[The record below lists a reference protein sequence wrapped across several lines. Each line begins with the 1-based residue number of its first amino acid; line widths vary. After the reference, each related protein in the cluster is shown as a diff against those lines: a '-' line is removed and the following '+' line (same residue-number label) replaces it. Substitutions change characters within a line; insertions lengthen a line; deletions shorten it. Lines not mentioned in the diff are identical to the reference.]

1 MKQEIIDKINRLAS
15 QDEPFLFVIN
25 YQADEA
31 FIRKLSDINPEE
43 CLFDFEGKGNFS
55 HTRKETWKEEI
66 SETTWQ
72 IEPPLYEDYE
82 QSFNIVKSNIM
93 AGNSYL
99 TNLTNRVP
107 VSCNLSLEEIFHR
120 AKGKYKLLLRRK
132 RTQAEDKAHLKE
144 ENIEENLTPFV
155 CFSPETFVRIKGG
168 RIYSYPMKGTLDAS
182 LPNAEKLL
190 MEDRKEAA
198 EHATIVDLIRNDLSR
213 VAEDVRV
220 DKYRYVDVLHTNK
233 GDILQT
239 SSEISGRLPEDYPH
253 HLGEILDAQLP
264 AGSITGAPKDKTMQ
278 IIQEAEGYDR
288 GFYTGIMGIYDQGEL
303 NSAVMIR
310 FIEEEETSPVD
321 FEADGE
327 KNFKANEGKK
337 PKIVFQGR
345 RRHHFE
351 ERLPEGIRGS
361 DSENLPSDLNP
372 PFILEKI
379 KEIMKQQFVETI
391 KIKNGKALALPYHQ
405 ARMERTIRRFFP
417 TLASEEIKLSSLI
430 SPKEEMN
437 LYKARVVYDIQG
449 VEAIEYAP
457 YKMKEIHSLKVV
469 EDDEIDYTY
478 KSTDRSALNALVA
491 QKDDCDEIIIVKN
504 GLITDTSFTNL
515 ALFDGNRWLTPK
527 HPLLQGTKR
536 AQLLEAGIILEADLT
551 LENLRKAEKVSLFN
565 AMIDFGERE
574 VTKIFL
580 PDQN

>member
-25 YQADEA
+25 YQGDKA
-31 FIRKLSDINPEE
+31 FIRQLSDINPEE
-43 CLFDFEGKGNFS
+43 CLFDFEGRGNS
-55 HTRKETWKEEI
+55 SDKMKNNSEKIAEISEKIAEEEISKEEI
-66 SETTWQ
+66 SWQ
-72 IEPPLYEDYE
+72 IAPPLYEDYE
-82 QSFNIVKSNIM
+82 RSFDIVKNNIM

-107 VSCNLSLEEIFHR
+107 VNCNLSLEEIFHR

-144 ENIEENLTPFV
+144 EAQNKAHLKEENIEENLTPFV
-155 CFSPETFVRIKGG
+155 CFSPETFVKIKGG

-278 IIQEAEGYDR
+278 IIHEAEGYDR

-310 FIEEEETSPVD
+310 FIEEETSPVD

-337 PKIVFQGR
+337 PKESRKLYFKAGGGITSKSDCR
-345 RRHHFE
+345 REYE
-351 ERLPEGIRGS
+351 EVIQKIYLP
-361 DSENLPSDLNP
+361 
-372 PFILEKI
+372 F
-379 KEIMKQQFVETI
+379 
-391 KIKNGKALALPYHQ
+391 
-405 ARMERTIRRFFP
+405 
-417 TLASEEIKLSSLI
+417 
-430 SPKEEMN
+430 
-437 LYKARVVYDIQG
+437 
-449 VEAIEYAP
+449 
-457 YKMKEIHSLKVV
+457 
-469 EDDEIDYTY
+469 
-478 KSTDRSALNALVA
+478 
-491 QKDDCDEIIIVKN
+491 
-504 GLITDTSFTNL
+504 
-515 ALFDGNRWLTPK
+515 
-527 HPLLQGTKR
+527 
-536 AQLLEAGIILEADLT
+536 
-551 LENLRKAEKVSLFN
+551 
-565 AMIDFGERE
+565 
-574 VTKIFL
+574 
-580 PDQN
+580 

>member
-25 YQADEA
+25 YQGDKA
-31 FIRKLSDINPEE
+31 FIRLLSDINPEE
-43 CLFDFEGKGNFS
+43 CLFDFEGRGNLS
-55 HTRKETWKEEI
+55 HVWKETWKEETSEKEI

-82 QSFNIVKSNIM
+82 RSFNIVKSNIM

-99 TNLTNRVP
+99 TNLTCRVP

-144 ENIEENLTPFV
+144 ENTEENLTPFV

-182 LPNAEKLL
+182 LPNAEKQL

-220 DKYRYVDVLHTNK
+220 DKYRYIDVLHTNK

-310 FIEEEETSPVD
+310 FIEEETSPVD
-321 FEADGE
+321 FETDGE
-327 KNFKANEGKK
+327 KNFKAKEGK
-337 PKIVFQGR
+337 
-345 RRHHFE
+345 
-351 ERLPEGIRGS
+351 
-361 DSENLPSDLNP
+361 
-372 PFILEKI
+372 
-379 KEIMKQQFVETI
+379 
-391 KIKNGKALALPYHQ
+391 
-405 ARMERTIRRFFP
+405 
-417 TLASEEIKLSSLI
+417 ASEGKE
-430 SPKEEMN
+430 PKASRELYFKAGGGITSKSDCQREYEE
-437 LYKARVVYDIQG
+437 VIQ
-449 VEAIEYAP
+449 
-457 YKMKEIHSLKVV
+457 
-469 EDDEIDYTY
+469 
-478 KSTDRSALNALVA
+478 
-491 QKDDCDEIIIVKN
+491 
-504 GLITDTSFTNL
+504 
-515 ALFDGNRWLTPK
+515 
-527 HPLLQGTKR
+527 
-536 AQLLEAGIILEADLT
+536 
-551 LENLRKAEKVSLFN
+551 
-565 AMIDFGERE
+565 
-574 VTKIFL
+574 KIYL
-580 PDQN
+580 PF

>member
-1 MKQEIIDKINRLAS
+1 MFRDFLSPIFYDQFFAHPNKSSIFADMKQEIIDKINRLAS

-25 YQADEA
+25 YQGDKT
-31 FIRKLSDINPEE
+31 FIRQLSDINPEE
-43 CLFDFEGKGNFS
+43 CLFDFEGRGNLS
-55 HTRKETWKEEI
+55 HAWKETLKEET

-82 QSFNIVKSNIM
+82 RSFNIVKNNIM

-99 TNLTNRVP
+99 TNLTCKVP

-144 ENIEENLTPFV
+144 EAQNKAHLKEENIEENLTPFV
-155 CFSPETFVRIKGG
+155 CFSPETFVKIKGG

-213 VAEDVRV
+213 VAENVRV

-278 IIQEAEGYDR
+278 IIHEAEGYDR

-310 FIEEEETSPVD
+310 FIEEETSPVD

-337 PKIVFQGR
+337 PKESRELYFKAGGGITSKSDCR
-345 RRHHFE
+345 REYE
-351 ERLPEGIRGS
+351 EVIQKIYLPI
-361 DSENLPSDLNP
+361 
-372 PFILEKI
+372 
-379 KEIMKQQFVETI
+379 
-391 KIKNGKALALPYHQ
+391 
-405 ARMERTIRRFFP
+405 
-417 TLASEEIKLSSLI
+417 
-430 SPKEEMN
+430 
-437 LYKARVVYDIQG
+437 
-449 VEAIEYAP
+449 
-457 YKMKEIHSLKVV
+457 
-469 EDDEIDYTY
+469 
-478 KSTDRSALNALVA
+478 
-491 QKDDCDEIIIVKN
+491 
-504 GLITDTSFTNL
+504 
-515 ALFDGNRWLTPK
+515 
-527 HPLLQGTKR
+527 
-536 AQLLEAGIILEADLT
+536 
-551 LENLRKAEKVSLFN
+551 
-565 AMIDFGERE
+565 
-574 VTKIFL
+574 
-580 PDQN
+580 

>member
-1 MKQEIIDKINRLAS
+1 MKQKIIDKINRLAS

-25 YQADEA
+25 YQGDKA
-31 FIRKLSDINPEE
+31 FIRLLSDINPEE
-43 CLFDFEGKGNFS
+43 CLFDFEGRGNFS
-55 HTRKETWKEEI
+55 HAWKETWKEEILKEETWKEEIWNEEI

-82 QSFNIVKSNIM
+82 RSFNIVKSNIM

-99 TNLTNRVP
+99 TNLTCRVP

-120 AKGKYKLLLRRK
+120 AKGKYKLLLRRS
-132 RTQAEDKAHLKE
+132 
-144 ENIEENLTPFV
+144 ENLTPFV

-213 VAEDVRV
+213 VAENVRV
-220 DKYRYVDVLHTNK
+220 DKYRYIDVLHTNK

-278 IIQEAEGYDR
+278 IIHEAEGYDR

-310 FIEEEETSPVD
+310 FIEEETSPVD

-327 KNFKANEGKK
+327 KNFKAKEGK
-337 PKIVFQGR
+337 
-345 RRHHFE
+345 
-351 ERLPEGIRGS
+351 
-361 DSENLPSDLNP
+361 
-372 PFILEKI
+372 
-379 KEIMKQQFVETI
+379 
-391 KIKNGKALALPYHQ
+391 
-405 ARMERTIRRFFP
+405 
-417 TLASEEIKLSSLI
+417 ASEGKEPKASRKLYFKAGGGITSKSDCQREY
-430 SPKEEMN
+430 EE
-437 LYKARVVYDIQG
+437 VIQ
-449 VEAIEYAP
+449 
-457 YKMKEIHSLKVV
+457 
-469 EDDEIDYTY
+469 
-478 KSTDRSALNALVA
+478 
-491 QKDDCDEIIIVKN
+491 
-504 GLITDTSFTNL
+504 
-515 ALFDGNRWLTPK
+515 
-527 HPLLQGTKR
+527 
-536 AQLLEAGIILEADLT
+536 
-551 LENLRKAEKVSLFN
+551 
-565 AMIDFGERE
+565 
-574 VTKIFL
+574 KIYL
-580 PDQN
+580 PF

>member
-25 YQADEA
+25 YQGDKA
-31 FIRKLSDINPEE
+31 FIRLLSGINPEE
-43 CLFDFEGKGNFS
+43 CLFDFEGRGNLS
-55 HTRKETWKEEI
+55 HAWKETWKEGTSEKETWKKETSEEEI

-82 QSFNIVKSNIM
+82 RSFNIVKSNIM

-99 TNLTNRVP
+99 TNLTCRVP
-107 VSCNLSLEEIFHR
+107 VSCNLPLEEIFHR

-132 RTQAEDKAHLKE
+132 RTQAEDKDHLKEEPQNKAHLKEEAQNKAHLKE

-182 LPNAEKLL
+182 LPNAEKQL

-213 VAEDVRV
+213 VAENVRV
-220 DKYRYVDVLHTNK
+220 DKYRYIDVLHTNK

-310 FIEEEETSPVD
+310 FIEEEVFPSKTENRMNY
-321 FEADGE
+321 EAIR
-327 KNFKANEGKK
+327 KLYFKAGGGITSKSDCRKEYEEVIQ
-337 PKIVFQGR
+337 KIY
-345 RRHHFE
+345 
-351 ERLPEGIRGS
+351 LPI
-361 DSENLPSDLNP
+361 
-372 PFILEKI
+372 
-379 KEIMKQQFVETI
+379 
-391 KIKNGKALALPYHQ
+391 
-405 ARMERTIRRFFP
+405 
-417 TLASEEIKLSSLI
+417 
-430 SPKEEMN
+430 
-437 LYKARVVYDIQG
+437 
-449 VEAIEYAP
+449 
-457 YKMKEIHSLKVV
+457 
-469 EDDEIDYTY
+469 
-478 KSTDRSALNALVA
+478 
-491 QKDDCDEIIIVKN
+491 
-504 GLITDTSFTNL
+504 
-515 ALFDGNRWLTPK
+515 
-527 HPLLQGTKR
+527 
-536 AQLLEAGIILEADLT
+536 
-551 LENLRKAEKVSLFN
+551 
-565 AMIDFGERE
+565 
-574 VTKIFL
+574 
-580 PDQN
+580 

>member
-43 CLFDFEGKGNFS
+43 CLFDIEGKGNFS
-55 HTRKETWKEEI
+55 HARKETLKEET

-82 QSFNIVKSNIM
+82 RSFNIVKNNIM

-99 TNLTNRVP
+99 TNLTCKVP

-132 RTQAEDKAHLKE
+132 RNQAEDKAHLKE
-144 ENIEENLTPFV
+144 ENIEEISNPFV
-155 CFSPETFVRIKGG
+155 CFSPETFVKIKGG

-213 VAEDVRV
+213 VAENVRV

-239 SSEISGRLPEDYPH
+239 SSEISGRLPEDSPH

-278 IIQEAEGYDR
+278 IIHEAEGYNR

-310 FIEEEETSPVD
+310 FIEEETSPVD

-337 PKIVFQGR
+337 PKESRELYFKAGGGITSKSDCR
-345 RRHHFE
+345 REYE
-351 ERLPEGIRGS
+351 EVIQKIYLPI
-361 DSENLPSDLNP
+361 
-372 PFILEKI
+372 
-379 KEIMKQQFVETI
+379 
-391 KIKNGKALALPYHQ
+391 
-405 ARMERTIRRFFP
+405 
-417 TLASEEIKLSSLI
+417 
-430 SPKEEMN
+430 
-437 LYKARVVYDIQG
+437 
-449 VEAIEYAP
+449 
-457 YKMKEIHSLKVV
+457 
-469 EDDEIDYTY
+469 
-478 KSTDRSALNALVA
+478 
-491 QKDDCDEIIIVKN
+491 
-504 GLITDTSFTNL
+504 
-515 ALFDGNRWLTPK
+515 
-527 HPLLQGTKR
+527 
-536 AQLLEAGIILEADLT
+536 
-551 LENLRKAEKVSLFN
+551 
-565 AMIDFGERE
+565 
-574 VTKIFL
+574 
-580 PDQN
+580 

>member
-25 YQADEA
+25 YQGDKA
-31 FIRKLSDINPEE
+31 FIRLLSDINPEE
-43 CLFDFEGKGNFS
+43 CLFDFEGRGNLS
-55 HTRKETWKEEI
+55 HAWKETSEEEI

-72 IEPPLYEDYE
+72 IEPPFYEDYE
-82 QSFNIVKSNIM
+82 RSFNILKSNIM

-99 TNLTNRVP
+99 TNLTCRVP
-107 VSCNLSLEEIFHR
+107 VSCNLPLEEIFHR

-132 RTQAEDKAHLKE
+132 KTQAEDKAHLKEEAQNKDYLKEEPQNKAHLKE

-220 DKYRYVDVLHTNK
+220 DKYRYIDVLHTNK

-239 SSEISGRLPEDYPH
+239 SSEISGRLPEDYQE

-278 IIQEAEGYDR
+278 IIHEAEGYDR
-288 GFYTGIMGIYDQGEL
+288 AFYTGIMGIYDQGEL

-310 FIEEEETSPVD
+310 FIEEETSPVD

-327 KNFKANEGKK
+327 KNFKASEGKRDEASRK
-337 PKIVFQGR
+337 LYFKAGGGITSKSDCRKEYEEVIQKIY
-345 RRHHFE
+345 
-351 ERLPEGIRGS
+351 LPI
-361 DSENLPSDLNP
+361 
-372 PFILEKI
+372 
-379 KEIMKQQFVETI
+379 
-391 KIKNGKALALPYHQ
+391 
-405 ARMERTIRRFFP
+405 
-417 TLASEEIKLSSLI
+417 
-430 SPKEEMN
+430 
-437 LYKARVVYDIQG
+437 
-449 VEAIEYAP
+449 
-457 YKMKEIHSLKVV
+457 
-469 EDDEIDYTY
+469 
-478 KSTDRSALNALVA
+478 
-491 QKDDCDEIIIVKN
+491 
-504 GLITDTSFTNL
+504 
-515 ALFDGNRWLTPK
+515 
-527 HPLLQGTKR
+527 
-536 AQLLEAGIILEADLT
+536 
-551 LENLRKAEKVSLFN
+551 
-565 AMIDFGERE
+565 
-574 VTKIFL
+574 
-580 PDQN
+580 

>member
-25 YQADEA
+25 YQGDKA
-31 FIRKLSDINPEE
+31 FIRLLSDINPEE
-43 CLFDFEGKGNFS
+43 CLFDFEGRGNLS
-55 HTRKETWKEEI
+55 HVWKETSEEGTSEEETWKKETWKEEISEEEI

-82 QSFNIVKSNIM
+82 RSFNIVKSNIM

-99 TNLTNRVP
+99 TNLTCRVP

-132 RTQAEDKAHLKE
+132 RT
-144 ENIEENLTPFV
+144 LTPFV

-182 LPNAEKLL
+182 LPNAEKQL

-213 VAEDVRV
+213 VAENVRV
-220 DKYRYVDVLHTNK
+220 DKYRYFDVLHTNK

-278 IIQEAEGYDR
+278 IIHEAEGYDR

-310 FIEEEETSPVD
+310 FIEEETSPVD

-327 KNFKANEGKK
+327 KNFKASEGKGDEASRK
-337 PKIVFQGR
+337 LYFKAGGGITSKSDCRKEYEEVIQKIY
-345 RRHHFE
+345 
-351 ERLPEGIRGS
+351 LP
-361 DSENLPSDLNP
+361 
-372 PFILEKI
+372 F
-379 KEIMKQQFVETI
+379 
-391 KIKNGKALALPYHQ
+391 
-405 ARMERTIRRFFP
+405 
-417 TLASEEIKLSSLI
+417 
-430 SPKEEMN
+430 
-437 LYKARVVYDIQG
+437 
-449 VEAIEYAP
+449 
-457 YKMKEIHSLKVV
+457 
-469 EDDEIDYTY
+469 
-478 KSTDRSALNALVA
+478 
-491 QKDDCDEIIIVKN
+491 
-504 GLITDTSFTNL
+504 
-515 ALFDGNRWLTPK
+515 
-527 HPLLQGTKR
+527 
-536 AQLLEAGIILEADLT
+536 
-551 LENLRKAEKVSLFN
+551 
-565 AMIDFGERE
+565 
-574 VTKIFL
+574 
-580 PDQN
+580 

>member
-25 YQADEA
+25 YQGDKA
-31 FIRKLSDINPEE
+31 FIRLLSDINPEE
-43 CLFDFEGKGNFS
+43 CLFDFEGKGNLS
-55 HTRKETWKEEI
+55 HAWKETWKEGTSEKETSEEEI

-82 QSFNIVKSNIM
+82 RNFNIVKSNIM

-99 TNLTNRVP
+99 TNLTCRVP
-107 VSCNLSLEEIFHR
+107 VSCNLPLEEIFHR

-132 RTQAEDKAHLKE
+132 RTQAEDKAHLKEEAQNKDYLKEEPQNKAHLKE

-182 LPNAEKLL
+182 LPNAEKQL
-190 MEDRKEAA
+190 MEDLKEAA

-220 DKYRYVDVLHTNK
+220 DKYRYIDVLHTNK
-233 GDILQT
+233 GNILQT

-310 FIEEEETSPVD
+310 FIEEEVFPSKTENRMNY
-321 FEADGE
+321 EAIR
-327 KNFKANEGKK
+327 KLYFKAGGGITSKSDCRKEYEEVIQ
-337 PKIVFQGR
+337 KIY
-345 RRHHFE
+345 
-351 ERLPEGIRGS
+351 LPI
-361 DSENLPSDLNP
+361 
-372 PFILEKI
+372 
-379 KEIMKQQFVETI
+379 
-391 KIKNGKALALPYHQ
+391 
-405 ARMERTIRRFFP
+405 
-417 TLASEEIKLSSLI
+417 
-430 SPKEEMN
+430 
-437 LYKARVVYDIQG
+437 
-449 VEAIEYAP
+449 
-457 YKMKEIHSLKVV
+457 
-469 EDDEIDYTY
+469 
-478 KSTDRSALNALVA
+478 
-491 QKDDCDEIIIVKN
+491 
-504 GLITDTSFTNL
+504 
-515 ALFDGNRWLTPK
+515 
-527 HPLLQGTKR
+527 
-536 AQLLEAGIILEADLT
+536 
-551 LENLRKAEKVSLFN
+551 
-565 AMIDFGERE
+565 
-574 VTKIFL
+574 
-580 PDQN
+580 

>member
-1 MKQEIIDKINRLAS
+1 MKQEIIDKINQLAS
-15 QDEPFLFVIN
+15 QDEPFLFIIN
-25 YQADEA
+25 YQGDKA
-31 FIRKLSDINPEE
+31 FIRLLSDINPEE
-43 CLFDFEGKGNFS
+43 CLFDFEGRGNLS
-55 HTRKETWKEEI
+55 HVWKETLKEETSEKEILKEEI

-82 QSFNIVKSNIM
+82 RSFNIVKSNIM

-99 TNLTNRVP
+99 TNLTCRVP

-213 VAEDVRV
+213 VAENVRV
-220 DKYRYVDVLHTNK
+220 DKYRYIDVLHTNK

-288 GFYTGIMGIYDQGEL
+288 GFYTGIMGIYDHGEL

-310 FIEEEETSPVD
+310 FIEEDTSPVD
-321 FEADGE
+321 FETDGE
-327 KNFKANEGKK
+327 KNFKAKEGK
-337 PKIVFQGR
+337 
-345 RRHHFE
+345 
-351 ERLPEGIRGS
+351 
-361 DSENLPSDLNP
+361 
-372 PFILEKI
+372 
-379 KEIMKQQFVETI
+379 
-391 KIKNGKALALPYHQ
+391 
-405 ARMERTIRRFFP
+405 
-417 TLASEEIKLSSLI
+417 ASEGKE
-430 SPKEEMN
+430 PKASRELYFKAGGGITSKSDCRKEYEE
-437 LYKARVVYDIQG
+437 VIQ
-449 VEAIEYAP
+449 
-457 YKMKEIHSLKVV
+457 
-469 EDDEIDYTY
+469 
-478 KSTDRSALNALVA
+478 
-491 QKDDCDEIIIVKN
+491 
-504 GLITDTSFTNL
+504 
-515 ALFDGNRWLTPK
+515 
-527 HPLLQGTKR
+527 
-536 AQLLEAGIILEADLT
+536 
-551 LENLRKAEKVSLFN
+551 
-565 AMIDFGERE
+565 
-574 VTKIFL
+574 KIYL
-580 PDQN
+580 PF

>member
-25 YQADEA
+25 YQGDKV
-31 FIRKLSDINPEE
+31 FIRLLSDINPEE
-43 CLFDFEGKGNFS
+43 CLFDFEGRGNLS
-55 HTRKETWKEEI
+55 HAWKETWKEGTSEKETWKEGTSEKETWKKET

-72 IEPPLYEDYE
+72 IEPPFYEDYE
-82 QSFNIVKSNIM
+82 RSFNIVKSNIM

-99 TNLTNRVP
+99 TNLTCRVP

-132 RTQAEDKAHLKE
+132 KTQAEDKDHLKEEAQNKDYLKEEPQNKDYLKEEPQNKAHLKE

-182 LPNAEKLL
+182 LPNAEKQL

-220 DKYRYVDVLHTNK
+220 DKYRYIDVLHTNK
-233 GDILQT
+233 GNILQT

-310 FIEEEETSPVD
+310 FIEEEEVFPSKTENRMNY
-321 FEADGE
+321 EASR
-327 KNFKANEGKK
+327 KLYFKAGGGITSKSDCRKEYEEVIQ
-337 PKIVFQGR
+337 KIY
-345 RRHHFE
+345 
-351 ERLPEGIRGS
+351 LPI
-361 DSENLPSDLNP
+361 
-372 PFILEKI
+372 
-379 KEIMKQQFVETI
+379 
-391 KIKNGKALALPYHQ
+391 
-405 ARMERTIRRFFP
+405 
-417 TLASEEIKLSSLI
+417 
-430 SPKEEMN
+430 
-437 LYKARVVYDIQG
+437 
-449 VEAIEYAP
+449 
-457 YKMKEIHSLKVV
+457 
-469 EDDEIDYTY
+469 
-478 KSTDRSALNALVA
+478 
-491 QKDDCDEIIIVKN
+491 
-504 GLITDTSFTNL
+504 
-515 ALFDGNRWLTPK
+515 
-527 HPLLQGTKR
+527 
-536 AQLLEAGIILEADLT
+536 
-551 LENLRKAEKVSLFN
+551 
-565 AMIDFGERE
+565 
-574 VTKIFL
+574 
-580 PDQN
+580 

>member
-25 YQADEA
+25 YQGDKA
-31 FIRKLSDINPEE
+31 FIRLLSDINPEE
-43 CLFDFEGKGNFS
+43 CLFDFEGRGNFS
-55 HTRKETWKEEI
+55 HARKETLKEEILKKETWKEETWKKEI

-82 QSFNIVKSNIM
+82 RSFNIMKSSIM

-99 TNLTNRVP
+99 TNLTCRVP

-120 AKGKYKLLLRRK
+120 AKGKYKLLLRRS
-132 RTQAEDKAHLKE
+132 ES
-144 ENIEENLTPFV
+144 LTPFV

-220 DKYRYVDVLHTNK
+220 DKYRYIDVLHTNK

-278 IIQEAEGYDR
+278 IIHEAEDYDR

-310 FIEEEETSPVD
+310 FIEEETSPVD

-327 KNFKANEGKK
+327 KNFKAKEGK
-337 PKIVFQGR
+337 
-345 RRHHFE
+345 
-351 ERLPEGIRGS
+351 
-361 DSENLPSDLNP
+361 
-372 PFILEKI
+372 
-379 KEIMKQQFVETI
+379 
-391 KIKNGKALALPYHQ
+391 
-405 ARMERTIRRFFP
+405 
-417 TLASEEIKLSSLI
+417 ASEGKEPKASRKLYFKAGGGITSKSDCR
-430 SPKEEMN
+430 KEYEE
-437 LYKARVVYDIQG
+437 VIQ
-449 VEAIEYAP
+449 
-457 YKMKEIHSLKVV
+457 
-469 EDDEIDYTY
+469 
-478 KSTDRSALNALVA
+478 
-491 QKDDCDEIIIVKN
+491 
-504 GLITDTSFTNL
+504 
-515 ALFDGNRWLTPK
+515 
-527 HPLLQGTKR
+527 
-536 AQLLEAGIILEADLT
+536 
-551 LENLRKAEKVSLFN
+551 
-565 AMIDFGERE
+565 
-574 VTKIFL
+574 KIYL
-580 PDQN
+580 PF

>member
-1 MKQEIIDKINRLAS
+1 MKQEIIDKINQLAS

-25 YQADEA
+25 YQGDKA
-31 FIRKLSDINPEE
+31 FIRLLSDINPEE
-43 CLFDFEGKGNFS
+43 CLFDFEGRGNLS
-55 HTRKETWKEEI
+55 HAWKETWKEGTWKEETWKKKISEEEI

-82 QSFNIVKSNIM
+82 RSFNIVKSNIM

-99 TNLTNRVP
+99 TNLTCRVP

-182 LPNAEKLL
+182 LPDAEKQL

-220 DKYRYVDVLHTNK
+220 DKYRYIDVLHTNK
-233 GDILQT
+233 GNILQT

-288 GFYTGIMGIYDQGEL
+288 GFYTGIMGIYNQGEL

-310 FIEEEETSPVD
+310 FIEEETSPVD
-321 FEADGE
+321 FETDGE
-327 KNFKANEGKK
+327 KNFKASEGK
-337 PKIVFQGR
+337 GD
-345 RRHHFE
+345 E
-351 ERLPEGIRGS
+351 
-361 DSENLPSDLNP
+361 
-372 PFILEKI
+372 
-379 KEIMKQQFVETI
+379 
-391 KIKNGKALALPYHQ
+391 
-405 ARMERTIRRFFP
+405 
-417 TLASEEIKLSSLI
+417 ASEGKRDEASRKLYFKAGGGITSKSDCR
-430 SPKEEMN
+430 KEYEE
-437 LYKARVVYDIQG
+437 VIQ
-449 VEAIEYAP
+449 
-457 YKMKEIHSLKVV
+457 
-469 EDDEIDYTY
+469 
-478 KSTDRSALNALVA
+478 
-491 QKDDCDEIIIVKN
+491 
-504 GLITDTSFTNL
+504 
-515 ALFDGNRWLTPK
+515 
-527 HPLLQGTKR
+527 
-536 AQLLEAGIILEADLT
+536 
-551 LENLRKAEKVSLFN
+551 
-565 AMIDFGERE
+565 
-574 VTKIFL
+574 KIYL
-580 PDQN
+580 PF

>member
-25 YQADEA
+25 YQGDKA
-31 FIRKLSDINPEE
+31 FIRLLSDINPEE
-43 CLFDFEGKGNFS
+43 CLFDFEGRGNFS
-55 HTRKETWKEEI
+55 HARKETLKEEI
-66 SETTWQ
+66 LKKETLKEETSETTWQ

-82 QSFNIVKSNIM
+82 RSFNIVKSNIM

-99 TNLTNRVP
+99 TNLTCRVP

-182 LPNAEKLL
+182 LPDAEKQL

-213 VAEDVRV
+213 VAENVRV
-220 DKYRYVDVLHTNK
+220 DKYRYIDVLHTNK

-310 FIEEEETSPVD
+310 FIEEETSPVD
-321 FEADGE
+321 FETDGE
-327 KNFKANEGKK
+327 KNFKASEGK
-337 PKIVFQGR
+337 GD
-345 RRHHFE
+345 E
-351 ERLPEGIRGS
+351 
-361 DSENLPSDLNP
+361 
-372 PFILEKI
+372 
-379 KEIMKQQFVETI
+379 
-391 KIKNGKALALPYHQ
+391 
-405 ARMERTIRRFFP
+405 
-417 TLASEEIKLSSLI
+417 ASEGKRDEASRKLYFKAGGGITSKSDCR
-430 SPKEEMN
+430 KEYVE
-437 LYKARVVYDIQG
+437 VIQ
-449 VEAIEYAP
+449 
-457 YKMKEIHSLKVV
+457 
-469 EDDEIDYTY
+469 
-478 KSTDRSALNALVA
+478 
-491 QKDDCDEIIIVKN
+491 
-504 GLITDTSFTNL
+504 
-515 ALFDGNRWLTPK
+515 
-527 HPLLQGTKR
+527 
-536 AQLLEAGIILEADLT
+536 
-551 LENLRKAEKVSLFN
+551 
-565 AMIDFGERE
+565 
-574 VTKIFL
+574 KIYL
-580 PDQN
+580 PF

>member
-1 MKQEIIDKINRLAS
+1 MFRDFLSPIFYDQFFAHPNKSSIFADMKQEIIDKINRLAS

-25 YQADEA
+25 YQGDKA
-31 FIRKLSDINPEE
+31 FIRQLSDINPEE
-43 CLFDFEGKGNFS
+43 CLFDIEGKGNFS
-55 HTRKETWKEEI
+55 HAWKETLKEET

-82 QSFNIVKSNIM
+82 RNFNIVKSNIM

-107 VSCNLSLEEIFHR
+107 VNCNLSLEEIFHR

-132 RTQAEDKAHLKE
+132 RTQAEDKAHLKEEAQNKAHLKE

-278 IIQEAEGYDR
+278 IIHEAEGYDR

-310 FIEEEETSPVD
+310 FIEEETSPVD

-337 PKIVFQGR
+337 PKESRKLYFKAGGGITSKSDCR
-345 RRHHFE
+345 REYE
-351 ERLPEGIRGS
+351 EVIQKIYLP
-361 DSENLPSDLNP
+361 
-372 PFILEKI
+372 F
-379 KEIMKQQFVETI
+379 
-391 KIKNGKALALPYHQ
+391 
-405 ARMERTIRRFFP
+405 
-417 TLASEEIKLSSLI
+417 
-430 SPKEEMN
+430 
-437 LYKARVVYDIQG
+437 
-449 VEAIEYAP
+449 
-457 YKMKEIHSLKVV
+457 
-469 EDDEIDYTY
+469 
-478 KSTDRSALNALVA
+478 
-491 QKDDCDEIIIVKN
+491 
-504 GLITDTSFTNL
+504 
-515 ALFDGNRWLTPK
+515 
-527 HPLLQGTKR
+527 
-536 AQLLEAGIILEADLT
+536 
-551 LENLRKAEKVSLFN
+551 
-565 AMIDFGERE
+565 
-574 VTKIFL
+574 
-580 PDQN
+580 

>member
-25 YQADEA
+25 YQGDKA
-31 FIRKLSDINPEE
+31 FIRLLSGINPEE
-43 CLFDFEGKGNFS
+43 CLFDFEGRGNFS
-55 HTRKETWKEEI
+55 HAWKETWKEGTSEKETWKKETSEEEI

-82 QSFNIVKSNIM
+82 RSFNIVKSNIM

-99 TNLTNRVP
+99 TNLTCQVP
-107 VSCNLSLEEIFHR
+107 VSCNLSLEDIFHR

-132 RTQAEDKAHLKE
+132 R
-144 ENIEENLTPFV
+144 NLTPFV

-182 LPNAEKLL
+182 LPNAEKQL

-213 VAEDVRV
+213 VAENVRV
-220 DKYRYVDVLHTNK
+220 DKYRYIDVLHTNK
-233 GDILQT
+233 GDILKT

-310 FIEEEETSPVD
+310 FIEEETSPVD

-327 KNFKANEGKK
+327 KNFKAKEGK
-337 PKIVFQGR
+337 
-345 RRHHFE
+345 
-351 ERLPEGIRGS
+351 
-361 DSENLPSDLNP
+361 
-372 PFILEKI
+372 
-379 KEIMKQQFVETI
+379 
-391 KIKNGKALALPYHQ
+391 
-405 ARMERTIRRFFP
+405 
-417 TLASEEIKLSSLI
+417 ASEGKEPKASRKLYFKAGGGITSKSDCR
-430 SPKEEMN
+430 KEYEE
-437 LYKARVVYDIQG
+437 VIQ
-449 VEAIEYAP
+449 
-457 YKMKEIHSLKVV
+457 
-469 EDDEIDYTY
+469 
-478 KSTDRSALNALVA
+478 
-491 QKDDCDEIIIVKN
+491 
-504 GLITDTSFTNL
+504 
-515 ALFDGNRWLTPK
+515 
-527 HPLLQGTKR
+527 
-536 AQLLEAGIILEADLT
+536 
-551 LENLRKAEKVSLFN
+551 
-565 AMIDFGERE
+565 
-574 VTKIFL
+574 KIYL
-580 PDQN
+580 PF

>member
-25 YQADEA
+25 YQGDKT
-31 FIRKLSDINPEE
+31 FIRLLSDINPEE
-43 CLFDFEGKGNFS
+43 CLFDFEGRGNLS
-55 HTRKETWKEEI
+55 HAWKETLKEETSEEETWKKETSEEEI

-82 QSFNIVKSNIM
+82 RSFNIVKSNIM

-99 TNLTNRVP
+99 TNLTCRVP

-132 RTQAEDKAHLKE
+132 KTQAEDKAHLKEEAQNKDYLKEEPQNKDHLKE

-190 MEDRKEAA
+190 MEDQKEAA

-220 DKYRYVDVLHTNK
+220 DKYRYIDVLHTNK
-233 GDILQT
+233 GNILQT

-310 FIEEEETSPVD
+310 FIEEEEVFPSKTENRMNY
-321 FEADGE
+321 EAIR
-327 KNFKANEGKK
+327 KLYFKAGGGITSKSDCRKEYEEVIQ
-337 PKIVFQGR
+337 KIY
-345 RRHHFE
+345 
-351 ERLPEGIRGS
+351 LPI
-361 DSENLPSDLNP
+361 
-372 PFILEKI
+372 
-379 KEIMKQQFVETI
+379 
-391 KIKNGKALALPYHQ
+391 
-405 ARMERTIRRFFP
+405 
-417 TLASEEIKLSSLI
+417 
-430 SPKEEMN
+430 
-437 LYKARVVYDIQG
+437 
-449 VEAIEYAP
+449 
-457 YKMKEIHSLKVV
+457 
-469 EDDEIDYTY
+469 
-478 KSTDRSALNALVA
+478 
-491 QKDDCDEIIIVKN
+491 
-504 GLITDTSFTNL
+504 
-515 ALFDGNRWLTPK
+515 
-527 HPLLQGTKR
+527 
-536 AQLLEAGIILEADLT
+536 
-551 LENLRKAEKVSLFN
+551 
-565 AMIDFGERE
+565 
-574 VTKIFL
+574 
-580 PDQN
+580 